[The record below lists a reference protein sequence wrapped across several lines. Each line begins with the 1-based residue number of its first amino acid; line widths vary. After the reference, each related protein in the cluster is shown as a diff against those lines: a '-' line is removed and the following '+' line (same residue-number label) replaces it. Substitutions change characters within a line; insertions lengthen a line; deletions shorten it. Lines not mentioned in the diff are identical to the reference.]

1 MHGIEVLIP
10 TIELLL
16 TGIVSI
22 LLARRL
28 GLSPIVG
35 YLVAGIVIGPSGY
48 DLIHEDS
55 TTRLLAELGVVF
67 LMYDIGLNFSLSH
80 VWAARR
86 DILGLGPLQ
95 VGGVGLVLG
104 LIGIGL
110 GLTPPIAFLAGA
122 TLALSSTAV
131 GVQILAE
138 RNQQHCPVGLSTTAV
153 LVFQDVC
160 AIFLLIFAASL
171 AQPQTSLGMV
181 LGAAAIKGAIAFLAA
196 VLVGRYI
203 IGTLFRMMGR
213 TRSEELFTAVALLV
227 VLVTAAATGA
237 LGLSLT
243 LGAFLGGMAISET
256 PYRHLV
262 RTEAKP
268 FRGLLMGFFFISI
281 GMSLNIGAALQGWPT
296 ILAVLAGLVLIKAVL
311 TYAAARMLG
320 IPTRTAVQL
329 AMLLSQ
335 VSEFAFVILAM
346 PALRSAIGENLTTI
360 LVIAVAASLAV
371 TPALSSLG
379 NRVARRLA
387 ERDLSAKDNVSASTK
402 VAPVV
407 IFGMGEVGRRVADAL
422 GAHAIDYLAVE
433 MDHDRFVRAEA
444 DGYPVAYGDLADLR
458 LAETLD
464 MADRPTAVVTI
475 NRYEISRDLTPTL
488 RERYPNLKRF
498 VGVDTDADRHRFDKL
513 GMVAVVNRSVPKGI
527 DLAAAVLRQHQVAD
541 ARIEAWMRRQQDEA
555 LHAESDVPA
564 PGVAA

>member
-1 MHGIEVLIP
+1 MHGIQVLIP

-35 YLVAGIVIGPSGY
+35 YLAAGIVIGPSGY
-48 DLIHEDS
+48 DLIREDS

-104 LIGIGL
+104 LIGTGL

-171 AQPQTSLGMV
+171 AQPQVSLGMV

-281 GMSLNIGAALQGWPT
+281 GMSLNIGAALQSWPT
-296 ILAVLAGLVLIKAVL
+296 ILAVLAGLVLIKATL

-379 NRVARRLA
+379 NRIARRLA
-387 ERDLSAKDNVSASTK
+387 ERDLSAKDNVSPTAK

-422 GAHAIDYLAVE
+422 GAHGIDYLAVE

-498 VGVDTDADRHRFDKL
+498 VGVDTDADRHRFDGL

-541 ARIEAWMRRQQDEA
+541 ARIEAWMQRQQEEA
-555 LHAESDVPA
+555 LHAEVGVSTPR
-564 PGVAA
+564 VAA